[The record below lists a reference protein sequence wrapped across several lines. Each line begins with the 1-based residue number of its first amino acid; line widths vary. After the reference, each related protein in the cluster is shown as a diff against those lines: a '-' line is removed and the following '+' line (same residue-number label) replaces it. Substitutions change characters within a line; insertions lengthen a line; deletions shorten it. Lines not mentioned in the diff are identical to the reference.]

1 MSTTVERKLTTILC
15 ADVCGYSK
23 QMGQD
28 EEGTHAR
35 LKAAREVFST
45 YVTDYS
51 GRIVNMT
58 GDGLV
63 AEFGSVVQAV
73 QCAMA
78 VQDYFNGE
86 KLKAPDSNAM
96 IFRIGLN
103 LGDVI
108 IDGEDI
114 FGDGVN
120 IAARLETLTAPGGI
134 NISGTVYDHVKGKF
148 PENFKFLGDK
158 QFKNIK
164 EAIPVYAFGLEGA
177 LNTEVPTSDNSP
189 SNSTS
194 EAPTISKE
202 EQIIR
207 AQVRSQAA
215 FYRRGI
221 KMAGVIFF
229 LFLINIMTSAAYL
242 WFLWPSLPLFTIFVF
257 DAIRVFGKMQFASE
271 WEERK
276 VEEYQNRK
284 QEKVGKNHRP

>member
-1 MSTTVERKLTTILC
+1 MSNTVERKLTTILC

-35 LKAAREVFST
+35 LKAAREVFSA

-73 QCAMA
+73 KCAVT
-78 VQDYFNGE
+78 VQNFFNNK
-86 KLKAPDSNAM
+86 KLNAPDSDAM

-148 PENFKFLGDK
+148 PKHFSFLGEK

-164 EAIPVYAFGLEGA
+164 EAVPVYSLNLANSGISDIPASEEA
-177 LNTEVPTSDNSP
+177 LPPVS
-189 SNSTS
+189 
-194 EAPTISKE
+194 IE
-202 EQIIR
+202 EEKIR
-207 AQVRSQAA
+207 KQVRSQAA

-221 KMAGVIFF
+221 KTAILVLF
-229 LFLINIMTSAAYL
+229 LFLINVMGSTAYF
-242 WFLWPSLPLFTIFVF
+242 WFLWPTIPLITFLIF
-257 DAIRVFGKMQFASE
+257 DAIRVFGRMQFAGD
-271 WEERK
+271 WEDKK
-276 VEEYQNRK
+276 VAEYQNREHK
-284 QEKVGKNHRP
+284 KNDKIRRS